1 MNSIDS
7 LTNYKNNVNSSQTE
21 LHSAVYLTFCPNQK
35 NKLHKINFWA
45 VMNCKQTATKLQF
58 IFNNLSNRDE
68 LQSSCTTTLRVRRTA
83 TTVMEN
89 LAAKQ
94 KELQV
99 AQHRTAPVKLH
110 DGNAKSKICKKKK
123 EQQKNV
129 FMNCTWAATALPGR
143 CRRRWLPHG
152 NWQTARKPVSHP
164 QSGGE
169 GELAMGRS
177 WKVRRPSAMRPSNTS
192 SFLFCRRTLNSSV
205 PAHCT
210 GSSKEMHGTR
220 GTNYIVLFTGAQ

>member
-110 DGNAKSKICKKKK
+110 DGNAKSKICKKKR
-123 EQQKNV
+123 
-129 FMNCTWAATALPGR
+129 AAKKCFYELHMGSYCSSRALSPSLATSRQLAIGEEAGVAPTVGR
-143 CRRRWLPHG
+143 
-152 NWQTARKPVSHP
+152 
-164 QSGGE
+164 
-169 GELAMGRS
+169 
-177 WKVRRPSAMRPSNTS
+177 
-192 SFLFCRRTLNSSV
+192 
-205 PAHCT
+205 
-210 GSSKEMHGTR
+210 R
-220 GTNYIVLFTGAQ
+220 G